1 MANQYDDDEDDLVAE
16 ETQQPDQNGPAN
28 LRKALKKAEREKKD
42 LAEQLAKIQTDL
54 RERSVKEVL
63 ATKGVPDKIAKFIPS
78 DLAPDQIDGWLQEHS
93 DVFGLKPKED
103 PAEAA
108 EKEKI
113 KTTNQRIVN
122 ATQSA
127 YTPPR
132 DTEALQKVVNAKSK
146 EELDQLVFG
155 QTLQRRR

>member
-16 ETQQPDQNGPAN
+16 ETQQQDQNGPAN

-78 DLAPDQIDGWLQEHS
+78 DLAPDQIDGWLQEIGRAH
-93 DVFGLKPKED
+93 V
-103 PAEAA
+103 
-108 EKEKI
+108 
-113 KTTNQRIVN
+113 
-122 ATQSA
+122 
-127 YTPPR
+127 
-132 DTEALQKVVNAKSK
+132 
-146 EELDQLVFG
+146 
-155 QTLQRRR
+155 